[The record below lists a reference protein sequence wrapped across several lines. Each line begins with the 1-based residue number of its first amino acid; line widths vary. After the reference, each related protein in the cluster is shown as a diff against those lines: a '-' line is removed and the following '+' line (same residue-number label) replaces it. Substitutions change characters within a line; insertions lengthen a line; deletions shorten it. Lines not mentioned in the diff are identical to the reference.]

1 VWDAFGGHVNSTAY
15 NKHVKKAIKKY
26 MLKHSVEQLAALPS
40 RERVA
45 ASRRFQRLADADK
58 TIAAGFIWTHLK
70 PLANGAC
77 ACLSLLF
84 ANELAVM

>member
-1 VWDAFGGHVNSTAY
+1 VWDAFGGHLNSTAY
-15 NKHVKKAIKKY
+15 NEHVKKTIKKY
-26 MLKHSVEQLAALPS
+26 MLKHSVEQLTALPS

-45 ASRRFQRLADADK
+45 ASRRFRKLADADK

-77 ACLSLLF
+77 ACLSLF
-84 ANELAVM
+84 VRNELAVM